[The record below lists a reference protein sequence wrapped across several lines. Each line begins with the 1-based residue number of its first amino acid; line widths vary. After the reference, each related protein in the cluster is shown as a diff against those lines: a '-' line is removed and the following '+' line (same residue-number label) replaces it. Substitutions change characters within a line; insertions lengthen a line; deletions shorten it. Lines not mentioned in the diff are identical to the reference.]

1 MPNRLLLSLSQRQT
15 LLEAARAAWPKEC
28 CGLLV
33 GRDTDDGAALLV
45 ERVIP
50 SPNIAAPSETKFE
63 IEPALRIKLEKE
75 LRGTQ
80 SRIIG
85 HYHSHPDGPPLPS
98 PTDALQIYEPEL
110 IWLIIGSEE
119 NGQAELAAFVPV
131 SEGKSFTPLSLSEIA

>member
-1 MPNRLLLSLSQRQT
+1 MPNRLLLSELQRQT
-15 LLEAARAAWPKEC
+15 LFEAARAAWPKEC

-33 GRDTDDGAALLV
+33 GCTAEEGGALLV

-50 SPNIAAPSETKFE
+50 SPNIAEPPESRFE
-63 IEPALRIKLEKE
+63 IEPALRIRLEKE
-75 LRGTQ
+75 LRGGK

-119 NGQAELAAFVPV
+119 NGQAELAAFIPV
-131 SEGKSFTPLSLSEIA
+131 SEGNGFTPLDLSEIA

>member
-1 MPNRLLLSLSQRQT
+1 MPNRLLLSELQRQT
-15 LLEAARAAWPKEC
+15 LFEAARAAWPKEC

-33 GRDTDDGAALLV
+33 GREVDDGRALLV

-50 SPNIAAPSETKFE
+50 SPNIAESSETRFE
-63 IEPALRIKLEKE
+63 IEPALRIHLEKE
-75 LRGTQ
+75 LRGGK

-85 HYHSHPDGPPLPS
+85 HYHSHPQGPPLPS

-119 NGQAELAAFVPV
+119 NGQTELAAFVPLP
-131 SEGKSFTPLSLSEIA
+131 EGNGFTTFGLSEIA